1 MSEPAI
7 FFDFK
12 KMTLVMTLTGTQSNE
27 TLHLSPFD
35 QQILYEYDK
44 DEVDVNIKLTFIPPY
59 YAIDN
64 NKFYVQRID
73 NDEWQEIQI
82 NAQFKIDDEQQLINK
97 FNEICAQVN
106 YQIQIDNLYYENNNK
121 LRFTSTIFKA
131 IKIDD
136 YYFSKILGFKQN
148 TIYEMNEAGYITA
161 DQILYPYIY
170 KYLIIN
176 CYDIQDFTV
185 IEKGQ
190 KRFLLMKQFRN
201 WQAGVNTQVTSDLS
215 VSFPI
220 INLMRGIQVQF
231 LDENYIPLPL
241 SGQEYTI
248 DLYIGKSRKQLMKKQ
263 YQEEQQQI
271 KQQEELQK
279 RQILEQ
285 RKQEKEQAEM
295 MQEQQAQQIMKQYYE
310 DEEKELQAMEQSYTL
325 HSQKPTQINQ
335 ILNENQKQKLIRK
348 KKINE
353 LNKKLQN
360 RQIKAE
366 DYNRQTQE
374 IKQEI
379 QEIKT
384 ERYGILS
391 QALQN
396 IDNSVEIVDD
406 GTEHKNM
413 KIKQEEEILRQPELK
428 SSWGLDQTVQQM
440 YNNEHNHEDQD
451 NTTPLDQDQLI
462 QYAWNKT
469 KFYPEQTIQPPPNQK
484 RDFDKYLE
492 EEQEKFDQSIIKGT
506 ERPKSIYYNPENQNF
521 QETILRELLETQAQP
536 GSQTQAPNIEET
548 KVLSQLEQTGQKFQQ
563 IDQYNQLLQ
572 QINQVNSKQ
581 QLREIAKQM
590 LQYKDFIRQIDQQ
603 NNNYLKQLY
612 ADKLQQYGKK

>member
-1 MSEPAI
+1 
-7 FFDFK
+7 
-12 KMTLVMTLTGTQSNE
+12 
-27 TLHLSPFD
+27 
-35 QQILYEYDK
+35 
-44 DEVDVNIKLTFIPPY
+44 
-59 YAIDN
+59 
-64 NKFYVQRID
+64 
-73 NDEWQEIQI
+73 
-82 NAQFKIDDEQQLINK
+82 
-97 FNEICAQVN
+97 
-106 YQIQIDNLYYENNNK
+106 
-121 LRFTSTIFKA
+121 
-131 IKIDD
+131 
-136 YYFSKILGFKQN
+136 
-148 TIYEMNEAGYITA
+148 
-161 DQILYPYIY
+161 
-170 KYLIIN
+170 
-176 CYDIQDFTV
+176 
-185 IEKGQ
+185 
-190 KRFLLMKQFRN
+190 MK
-201 WQAGVNTQVTSDLS
+201 
-215 VSFPI
+215 
-220 INLMRGIQVQF
+220 GIQVQF

>member
-1 MSEPAI
+1 
-7 FFDFK
+7 
-12 KMTLVMTLTGTQSNE
+12 MTLVMTLTGTQSNE

-220 INLMRGIQVQF
+220 INLMKGIQVQF

-391 QALQN
+391 YALQN
-396 IDNSVEIVDD
+396 IDNSVQILDD

-462 QYAWNKT
+462 EQLFQQVCGRRLIELRGLFYVINFVETKQCQACQYFHFANNQQNSRKRLQPFNRQITIFVFNIYQNILFVFQITLFIFYKCVCTLLCHFIHQYAFYNT
-469 KFYPEQTIQPPPNQK
+469 LDTNDILCTNTHICYYIICSRHITHLLLYIHDSVFSSDSIPSKFVSISSSG
-484 RDFDKYLE
+484 
-492 EEQEKFDQSIIKGT
+492 QS
-506 ERPKSIYYNPENQNF
+506 
-521 QETILRELLETQAQP
+521 
-536 GSQTQAPNIEET
+536 
-548 KVLSQLEQTGQKFQQ
+548 
-563 IDQYNQLLQ
+563 
-572 QINQVNSKQ
+572 
-581 QLREIAKQM
+581 
-590 LQYKDFIRQIDQQ
+590 
-603 NNNYLKQLY
+603 NNNLI
-612 ADKLQQYGKK
+612 

>member
-1 MSEPAI
+1 
-7 FFDFK
+7 
-12 KMTLVMTLTGTQSNE
+12 MTLVMSLTGTQSNE

-35 QQILYEYDK
+35 QQLLYEYDK

-64 NKFYVQRID
+64 NKFQVQRID

-82 NAQFKIDDEQQLINK
+82 NYQFKIDDEQQLINK
-97 FNEICAQVN
+97 FSEICAQVN
-106 YQIQIDNLYYENNNK
+106 YQIQVDNLYYENNNK
-121 LRFTSTIFKA
+121 LRFTSTVFKS

-185 IEKGQ
+185 VEKGQ

-215 VSFPI
+215 VSFQI

-231 LDENYIPLPL
+231 LDENYVPLPL

-279 RQILEQ
+279 KQILEQ
-285 RKQEKEQAEM
+285 RKQEKEQVEM

-310 DEEKELQAMEQSYTL
+310 EEEKELQAMEQSYTL

-335 ILNENQKQKLIRK
+335 ILNENSKQKLKRK
-348 KKINE
+348 KKIDE

-360 RQIKAE
+360 RQIKPE

-379 QEIKT
+379 QEIKS
-384 ERYGILS
+384 ERYTILS
-391 QALQN
+391 HALQN
-396 IDNSVEIVDD
+396 LDNSVEIVDD

-428 SSWGLDQTVQQM
+428 SSWGSIQQM
-440 YNNEHNHEDQD
+440 YNDEHNHEDQD
-451 NTTPLDQDQLI
+451 NNNVDNNNVDNNNVYNTTPLDQEQLN

-469 KFYPEQTIQPPPNQK
+469 KFYPEQTIQPPPNQQQ
-484 RDFDKYLE
+484 DFDKYLE
-492 EEQEKFDQSIIKGT
+492 EEQEKFNQSIIKGT
-506 ERPKSIYYNPENQNF
+506 ERPKSIYYDPENQNL
-521 QETILRELLETQAQP
+521 QETILKDLQETK
-536 GSQTQAPNIEET
+536 APDIDET
-548 KVLSQLEQTGQKFQQ
+548 KVLSQLEQTGHKFQQ

-572 QINQVNSKQ
+572 QIHQVKSKQ
-581 QLREIAKQM
+581 QLGEIAAQM
-590 LQYKDFIRQIDQQ
+590 IQYKDFIRQIDQQ
-603 NNNYLKQLY
+603 NNDYLKQLY

>member
-1 MSEPAI
+1 
-7 FFDFK
+7 
-12 KMTLVMTLTGTQSNE
+12 MTLVMTLTGTQSNE

-35 QQILYEYDK
+35 QQLLYEYDK

-64 NKFYVQRID
+64 NKFQVQRID

-82 NAQFKIDDEQQLINK
+82 NYQFKIDDEQQLINK
-97 FNEICAQVN
+97 FSEICAQVN
-106 YQIQIDNLYYENNNK
+106 YQIQVDNLYYENNNK
-121 LRFTSTIFKA
+121 LRFTSTVFKS
-131 IKIDD
+131 IRIDD

-148 TIYEMNEAGYITA
+148 IIYEMNEAGYITA

-185 IEKGQ
+185 VEKGQ

-215 VSFPI
+215 VSFQI

-231 LDENYIPLPL
+231 LDENYVPLPL

-279 RQILEQ
+279 KQILEQ
-285 RKQEKEQAEM
+285 RKQEKEQVEM

-310 DEEKELQAMEQSYTL
+310 EEEKELQAMEQSYTL

-335 ILNENQKQKLIRK
+335 ILNENSKQKLKRK
-348 KKINE
+348 KKIDE

-360 RQIKAE
+360 RQIKPE
-366 DYNRQTQE
+366 DYNRQTHE

-379 QEIKT
+379 QEIKS
-384 ERYGILS
+384 ERYTILS
-391 QALQN
+391 HALQN
-396 IDNSVEIVDD
+396 LDNSVEIVDD

-428 SSWGLDQTVQQM
+428 SSWGSIQQM
-440 YNNEHNHEDQD
+440 YNDEHNHEDQD
-451 NTTPLDQDQLI
+451 NNNVDNNNVDNTTPLDQEQLN

-469 KFYPEQTIQPPPNQK
+469 KFYPEQTIQPPPNQQQ
-484 RDFDKYLE
+484 DFDKYLE
-492 EEQEKFDQSIIKGT
+492 EEQEKFNQSIIKGT
-506 ERPKSIYYNPENQNF
+506 ERPKSIYYDPENQNL
-521 QETILRELLETQAQP
+521 QETILKDLQETK
-536 GSQTQAPNIEET
+536 APDIDET
-548 KVLSQLEQTGQKFQQ
+548 KVLSQLEQTGYKFQQ

-572 QINQVNSKQ
+572 QIHQVKSKQ
-581 QLREIAKQM
+581 QLGEIAAQM
-590 LQYKDFIRQIDQQ
+590 IQYKDFIRQIDQQ
-603 NNNYLKQLY
+603 NNNYLKQIY